1 MGDKPTGGS
10 PSLLSPWA
18 QTSIDHVELKTWKQ
32 FTEIYSLSF
41 DQYGTP
47 FCVMAELIE
56 RWTMLGET
64 GLSELDEK
72 ERFKRLVEVVGGYP
86 LLGEG
91 YRPLDFP
98 RPYSFQT
105 SARAVGVPRYHT
117 CEQ

>member
-1 MGDKPTGGS
+1 M
-10 PSLLSPWA
+10 
-18 QTSIDHVELKTWKQ
+18 H
-32 FTEIYSLSF
+32 FTEMYDLSL
-41 DQYGTP
+41 DQYRTP

-64 GLSELDEK
+64 EFTSELDEK

-86 LLGEG
+86 LFGGG

-98 RPYSFQT
+98 VSSFQT